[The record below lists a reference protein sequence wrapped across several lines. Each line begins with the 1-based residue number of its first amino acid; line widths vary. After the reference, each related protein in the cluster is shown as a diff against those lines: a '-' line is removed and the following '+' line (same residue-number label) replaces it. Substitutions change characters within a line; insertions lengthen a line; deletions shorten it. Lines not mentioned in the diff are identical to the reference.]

1 MSFETEALAGSP
13 PAETGSAV
21 GPQTETAGV
30 GSSEAQQDVNGAG
43 QRQSQAVPYER
54 FQEVNSRYSALN
66 QKAQALGYSSAEEY
80 LTAAEQAYVAPEP
93 TGYDYGSETSSD
105 YDPTDALRKQVEL
118 QGAYIADLAFE
129 RAFSSLK
136 ERFPQARERDVRRSL
151 MSGEYRTV
159 DEAVEANHR
168 EREADRQAWL
178 AERTQREEQRNSA
191 GAEGAGGGQMTGA
204 VDWMSLSSEDF
215 DKRRELLLQQQRNGR

>member
-30 GSSEAQQDVNGAG
+30 GSTEAQQDVNGAG

-66 QKAQALGYSSAEEY
+66 QKAQALGYRDAEEY

-93 TGYDYGSETSSD
+93 TGYDYGAETSSD
-105 YDPTDALRKQVEL
+105 DAPWRQEL
-118 QGAYIADLAFE
+118 QPIQAFVADLAFE

-136 ERFPQARERDVRRSL
+136 EQYPQARERDVRRSL
-151 MSGEYRTV
+151 MSGEFRTV
-159 DEAVEANHR
+159 DEAVQASHR
-168 EREADRQAWL
+168 EMEGLRQQFL